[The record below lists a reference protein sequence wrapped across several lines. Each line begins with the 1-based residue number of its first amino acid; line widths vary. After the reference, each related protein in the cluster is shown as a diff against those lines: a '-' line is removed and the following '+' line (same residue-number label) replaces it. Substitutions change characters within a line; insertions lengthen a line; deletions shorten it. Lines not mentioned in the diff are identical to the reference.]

1 MKITVLSSELWP
13 VFSGGLGVAV
23 YELVRALE
31 NRPNGMSF
39 SVVIPKLKWKGKLKS
54 QVIEAPVE
62 LGYSVYFYK
71 GEPILDWESMDKI
84 YKFNLAL
91 ANSCDKDLDIVH
103 VNDWMT
109 VPAGIMLKEK
119 GKKFIFHIHSTEY
132 DRTNNNPR
140 NWVVN
145 IEKLG
150 AEMADL
156 VIANSFRTKKQL
168 IDIYG
173 ITPDKIEV
181 IYNGTD
187 LNRFGGPINRNIKK
201 LGEKIALFVGRLTIQ
216 KGVWHLLQAAKQVIE
231 KNKKAKFII
240 VGSGPDMP
248 YLIDT
253 TIKLGI
259 EKNVIFTGKISEEEL
274 VAAYRMC
281 DVFVMPSVNE
291 PFGIVALEALASG
304 KPVILSKTAG
314 VGEVIDHC
322 FKVDYWDT
330 NLLASRV
337 LEVFHY
343 KELKKAMGRNGAT
356 EVRKLSWDNS
366 AKNFEEVY
374 RRVKRA

>member
-1 MKITVLSSELWP
+1 MKVAVLTSELWP

-31 NRPNGMSF
+31 SRSNGMRF
-39 SVVIPKLKWKGKLKS
+39 RVVIPKLNWRGHLKS
-54 QVIEAPVE
+54 EVVEAPVE
-62 LGYSVYFYK
+62 LGYSVYFHK
-71 GEPILDWESMDKI
+71 GEPILDWESMEKI
-84 YKFNLAL
+84 YGFNMAM
-91 ANSCDKDLDIVH
+91 AASCSADVDVVH
-103 VNDWMT
+103 ANDWMT
-109 VPAGIMLKEK
+109 APAGIMLKEK
-119 GKKFIFHIHSTEY
+119 GKKFLFHIHSTEY

-140 NWVVN
+140 QWVVN
-145 IEKLG
+145 IERLG
-150 AEMADL
+150 AQMADL
-156 VIANSFRTKKQL
+156 VVANSYRTKKQL
-168 IDIYG
+168 VDVYG
-173 ITPDKIEV
+173 IDPNKIEV

-187 LNRFGGPINRNIKK
+187 LGKFRGAINRGIKK
-201 LGEKIALFVGRLTIQ
+201 PGDKIALFVGRLTIQ
-216 KGVWHLLQAAKQVIE
+216 KGVWHLLQAARQVVD
-231 KNKKAKFII
+231 KDPKVKFVV

-248 YLIDT
+248 YLVKTAIN
-253 TIKLGI
+253 LGL

-304 KPVILSKTAG
+304 KPVILSKTSG

-330 NLLASRV
+330 NLLASRI

-343 KELKKAMGRNGAT
+343 KVLKKAMGRNGTT

-366 AKNFEEVY
+366 AKKFERAY
-374 RRVKRA
+374 RRAKDA